1 MKPTLTL
8 MLSPLQNKKYR
19 IIFPSPTS
27 SGIVRETPSDTPAY
41 IDFGAT
47 GYYDYI
53 NYNLEFGPSV
63 ANIHRERYLARHAPR
78 EDWTNVYSAGFWSR
92 YLLWEKRSLKS
103 AIKNIEKMI
112 GVNIEVA
119 EPLN

>member
-8 MLSPLQNKKYR
+8 ILSPLQNKKYR
-19 IIFPSPTS
+19 IIFPT
-27 SGIVRETPSDTPAY
+27 RETPSDTPAY
-41 IDFGAT
+41 IDFGAA

-53 NYNLEFGPSV
+53 NYTLDFGKRV
-63 ANIHRERYLARHAPR
+63 ADIRRERYLARHAPR

-112 GVNIEVA
+112 GVNIVV
-119 EPLN
+119 N

>member
-1 MKPTLTL
+1 MKPKLIL
-8 MLSPLQNKKYR
+8 MHSPLPTKKYR
-19 IIFPSPTS
+19 VIFPT
-27 SGIVRETPSDTPAY
+27 REEPSDTPSY
-41 IDFGAT
+41 IDFGAA

-63 ANIHRERYLARHAPR
+63 ANIHRERYLARHAAR

-92 YLLWEKRSLKS
+92 YLLWEKRSLKA

-112 GVNIEVA
+112 GVNIIV
-119 EPLN
+119 N